1 MADERNRVEQDEAS
15 GTRGLHSQTD
25 GGGDSF
31 DAQMRDQTP
40 DSIREGVTAN
50 VTAGSQDKELP
61 ELLPDLTDDE
71 VSRLAIIEP
80 GTALPQGAVFLDL
93 NNLGKGPFKAIGGHE
108 AAKDQRLIAK
118 SETDYELWNKLAGR
132 DDEPTLE
139 RPERESH

>member
-1 MADERNRVEQDEAS
+1 MADDRNRVEQDEAAS
-15 GTRGLHSQTD
+15 TRGLHSESE

-40 DSIREGVTAN
+40 GRIREGAASN

-61 ELLPDLTDDE
+61 DLLPDLTDDE

-93 NNLGKGPFKAIGGHE
+93 NNLEKGPFKAIGGHE
-108 AAKDQRLIAK
+108 VGEDQRIIAK

-132 DDEPTLE
+132 DDDPTLE
-139 RPERESH
+139 RPE